1 VLISSS
7 NSFAIILVL
16 LLLLLIILLLFLFSE
31 LIELF
36 GIGVEFGTGLIFVTG
51 EGIWGEFSTIFISFW
66 ISAVSFFFEPPNIY
80 KYNIFFIKFI
90 YFFKEHLFIFIFLNI
105 NFIFIKK

>member
-51 EGIWGEFSTIFISFW
+51 EGI
-66 ISAVSFFFEPPNIY
+66 
-80 KYNIFFIKFI
+80 
-90 YFFKEHLFIFIFLNI
+90 
-105 NFIFIKK
+105 